1 MKKYWQGDTNSC
13 HSSSITSNKSMGAK
27 RESLTDNIMHITH
40 LTSNSTSQDDLHLQ
54 QLDQGVRIYVC

>member
-1 MKKYWQGDTNSC
+1 
-13 HSSSITSNKSMGAK
+13 MGAK